1 MITPEGKDQRS
12 GSLVN
17 LALACEVV
25 ANLHAATGR
34 DEPGL
39 TELVLL
45 VLLVLVLVNDGRKPG
60 DEN

>member
-12 GSLVN
+12 GLLVN

-25 ANLHAATGR
+25 ANFTAATGQ

-45 VLLVLVLVNDGRKPG
+45 VLVLVLVSGDQPN